1 MNGFFQLF
9 TAWGV
14 LLAVILALYLIDK
27 VNTIYAASVPSEKP
41 KVFSD
46 GLFGELQGKTLWD
59 AMSGIPLPGLDLK
72 LVNDL
77 RVHYEPVLRQHI
89 EATFAEGYQDGRR
102 SRPGMPT
109 NNRMIPTPRGKV
121 ESWIPV
127 HHLASLYQA
136 GEDFA
141 TKPEDSYLRIQ
152 QNLDQVISMLYART
166 GLSLTEP
173 YSTHLLK
180 HPADSEPGGPVANL
194 PPEMRPVLEAADQG
208 LAKPLLAAAEYT
220 ADPNLVTS
228 RDVVQR
234 GVERSAAAA
243 MPAAEPAPETQADN
257 GLAPDLMQP
266 QLNMP
271 QAEPARPQPS
281 EGRRPFKFVQ
291 LTPNHSGKL
300 KTTWSDRHESKHE
313 SH

>member
-27 VNTIYAASVPSEKP
+27 VNTIYAANVPSDKP
-41 KVFSD
+41 KIFSD
-46 GLFGELQGKTLWD
+46 GLFGELQAKSLWD
-59 AMSGIPLPGLDLK
+59 AMSGIPLPGVDLK

-89 EATFAEGYQDGRR
+89 EATFTEGYQDGRR
-102 SRPGMPT
+102 GRPGMPT
-109 NNRMIPTPRGKV
+109 NNRMVPTPRGKV
-121 ESWIPV
+121 ESWIPI

-141 TKPEDSYLRIQ
+141 TKPEDTYLRIQ

-166 GLSLTEP
+166 GLSLNEP
-173 YSTHLLK
+173 FSTHLLK
-180 HPADSEPGGPVANL
+180 HPADAMATGPIADL

-208 LAKPLLAAAEYT
+208 LAKPLLAAAEPT
-220 ADPNLVTS
+220 ADPSLVAS

-234 GVERSAAAA
+234 GVERSAAASLA
-243 MPAAEPAPETQADN
+243 QTESASDPAPEM
-257 GLAPDLMQP
+257 LQP
-266 QLNMP
+266 SLTVP
-271 QAEPARPQPS
+271 QTEPVRPQT
-281 EGRRPFKFVQ
+281 V
-291 LTPNHSGKL
+291 
-300 KTTWSDRHESKHE
+300 
-313 SH
+313 

>member
-27 VNTIYAASVPSEKP
+27 VNTIYAASVPADKP
-41 KVFSD
+41 KIYSD

-102 SRPGMPT
+102 NRPGMPT
-109 NNRMIPTPRGKV
+109 NNRMVPTPRGKV

-152 QNLDQVISMLYART
+152 QTLDQVISMLYART

-180 HPADSEPGGPVANL
+180 HPADSEPGGPIAAL

-220 ADPNLVTS
+220 ADPSLVAS

-234 GVERSAAAA
+234 GVERSAALASPEVPSA
-243 MPAAEPAPETQADN
+243 PNTASTQEPAPE
-257 GLAPDLMQP
+257 LMQP
-266 QLNMP
+266 QLSMP
-271 QAEPARPQPS
+271 QTEPVRPQT
-281 EGRRPFKFVQ
+281 V
-291 LTPNHSGKL
+291 
-300 KTTWSDRHESKHE
+300 
-313 SH
+313 